1 MIEFEEGAVCYAV
14 GHQWKEGDILPSDN
28 GSAVK
33 AHLPTFLKSSDFKLN
48 EPREGWYIP
57 KSELDTEEKYNKA
70 VEVFGLFNYIRKA
83 GHMQTKESFD
93 NWGEFITLEDGEAY
107 VSDSIKKSHLKK
119 IKCTFDQLMTIGE
132 LKLKMLE
139 REKSAPE
146 ITPDLTPDLTPDN
159 RRRNKSKQAY
169 YILNGLDYEYDLIKQ
184 QWFKKHYI

>member
-1 MIEFEEGAVCYAV
+1 MIKFEEGAVCYAV
-14 GHQWKEGDILPSDN
+14 GRQWKEGDILPSDN

-33 AHLPTFLKSSDFKLN
+33 AHLPTFLKSSDFQLN
-48 EPREGWYIP
+48 EPREGWHIP

-70 VEVFGLFNYIRKA
+70 VEVFGLFGFESQTSFGGLKIYDYLLAEKA
-83 GHMQTKESFD
+83 GNLYSCVMIDECKTKC
-93 NWGEFITLEDGEAY
+93 A
-107 VSDSIKKSHLKK
+107 
-119 IKCTFDQLMTIGE
+119 FDQLMAIGE
-132 LKLKMLE
+132 LKRKMLE

-184 QWFKKHYI
+184 QWFKKQYI